1 MRQDSRIGNT
11 TSRGRA
17 LPKLRPSLSDTDLFI
32 VLKRLERIAH
42 IGEQESVVLK
52 DLQTLLRELK
62 KTQGLLYK
70 VFQDLSASLKEE
82 RLTAIETQAAALDHK
97 FMNQKRK
104 NQDNGR

>member
-1 MRQDSRIGNT
+1 MRHDTRTGNI
-11 TSRGRA
+11 TSRGRS
-17 LPKLRPSLSDTDLFI
+17 LPKLRPSLSDSDFYQ

-42 IGEQESVVLK
+42 IGEQESAVLK

-62 KTQGLLYK
+62 KTQSLLYK

-82 RLTAIETQAAALDHK
+82 RLTAVETHASVLDHK